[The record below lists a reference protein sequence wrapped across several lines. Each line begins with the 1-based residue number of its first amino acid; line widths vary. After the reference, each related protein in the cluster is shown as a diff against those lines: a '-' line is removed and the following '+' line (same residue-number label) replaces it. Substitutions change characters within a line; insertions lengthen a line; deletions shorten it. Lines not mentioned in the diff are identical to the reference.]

1 MPVDSREEG
10 RLSSD
15 YLLPEEGT
23 LALFLDLDRF
33 PRKYDKVF
41 FLGESKA

>member
-1 MPVDSREEG
+1 MPVDSRVEG

-15 YLLPEEGT
+15 YLLPEEST
-23 LALFLDLDRF
+23 LALFLDLDCS

-41 FLGESKA
+41 LPGGSKT